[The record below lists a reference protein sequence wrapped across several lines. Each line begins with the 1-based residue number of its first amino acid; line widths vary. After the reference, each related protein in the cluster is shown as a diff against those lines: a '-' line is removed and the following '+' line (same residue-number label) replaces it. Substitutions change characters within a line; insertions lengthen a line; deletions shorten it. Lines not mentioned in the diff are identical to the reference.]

1 MTLKATGWGL
11 LFVIV
16 KERLTRI
23 LKGPG
28 ERNLEDYKL
37 FDEIQKILRKPRA
50 LLGLRETDILV

>member
-1 MTLKATGWGL
+1 M
-11 LFVIV
+11 IV